1 MSIFSI
7 TSSFA
12 SVNSL
17 SGIDVNQTDNGYNI
31 ILKMNKSIKVQKIQQ
46 SDNNLMLLLNSTI
59 PSDSVDIVYDNTAD
73 LENVIVQ
80 KKNAD
85 NTIIYIEG
93 KNIKNSNIYTKDLTT
108 GITKESNS
116 NNSFLYITD
125 YKLFLYC
132 VFGFI
137 FIFALLLFIR
147 PKNKNTLKSKQLNSN
162 KYSDI
167 NTLRKKNSVQNRY
180 IPSINYNIKN
190 PGISIPNDLVSS
202 SYFDDEEQIRK
213 VG

>member
-1 MSIFSI
+1 MCFWFHFYIR
-7 TSSFA
+7 TSS
-12 SVNSL
+12 
-17 SGIDVNQTDNGYNI
+17 
-31 ILKMNKSIKVQKIQQ
+31 
-46 SDNNLMLLLNSTI
+46 
-59 PSDSVDIVYDNTAD
+59 
-73 LENVIVQ
+73 
-80 KKNAD
+80 
-85 NTIIYIEG
+85 
-93 KNIKNSNIYTKDLTT
+93 
-108 GITKESNS
+108 
-116 NNSFLYITD
+116 
-125 YKLFLYC
+125 
-132 VFGFI
+132 
-137 FIFALLLFIR
+137 FIR